1 VVKQAVEEG
10 VGGRYIAEQ
19 FAPFFDGTIGGDH
32 GGKEKAKFARLFS
45 TDV

>member
-1 VVKQAVEEG
+1 MKQAVEEG
-10 VGGRYIAEQ
+10 VCGRYIAEQ
-19 FAPFFDGTIGGDH
+19 FAPFFVGTIGGDH